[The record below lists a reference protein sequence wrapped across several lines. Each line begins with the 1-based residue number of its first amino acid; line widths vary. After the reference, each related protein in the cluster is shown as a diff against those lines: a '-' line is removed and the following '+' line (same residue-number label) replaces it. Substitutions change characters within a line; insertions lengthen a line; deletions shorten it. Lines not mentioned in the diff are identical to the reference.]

1 MQPKTKNTTTTPPPP
16 PHGCNATT
24 KNTAKIH
31 GKCMGDFCLKQCNDK
46 ARTGLLTFS
55 RWLSRWKS
63 IFVVTLAPKFWSTK
77 IVTSFLYFHWTNNQI
92 SFNEAWKRNDAYS
105 LDYFLF
111 ETIEPWRQEKKNGF
125 RKKVYLCKKKGVKK
139 GGFSPTNLLQ
149 PVCCVPSIYS
159 QIRQSVFAFCSPA
172 LCCWTTNRKSQK
184 QQIIFL
190 KWADTFFGSEKWLFW
205 PWCSKLCF

>member
-1 MQPKTKNTTTTPPPP
+1 MTIWGEILANPYLGSFPAPHRAAGCHGDPPPHHHHHMDATKNQKHHHHTTTPPPP

-31 GKCMGDFCLKQCNDK
+31 GKCLGDFCLKQCNDK
-46 ARTGLLTFS
+46 ARNGLLTFS
-55 RWLSRWKS
+55 RWSSRWKS

-111 ETIEPWRQEKKNGF
+111 ETIEPRRQEKKNG
-125 RKKVYLCKKKGVKK
+125 KWWIQSNQPSSASLLCT
-139 GGFSPTNLLQ
+139 FNLQ
-149 PVCCVPSIYS
+149 PNQTIS
-159 QIRQSVFAFCSPA
+159 FC
-172 LCCWTTNRKSQK
+172 
-184 QQIIFL
+184 FL
-190 KWADTFFGSEKWLFW
+190 FSCTLLLDNK
-205 PWCSKLCF
+205 